1 MDLEFDIT
9 RFQDKLT
16 AAARASV
23 TRFGSGSALKNSVQV
38 ITRETPDG
46 AKIFI
51 SFNNYGLYIDAGV
64 VGANGGNAS
73 GRGYFGTTYRYK
85 RVFGVKSKSLVPVG
99 GDLPFGARVKIRKFG
114 IAAKPWIQ
122 KMVDSVSE
130 ELVKDIELTLP
141 PIIEERI
148 VSLLAQL
155 K

>member
-1 MDLEFDIT
+1 MEIQFDIS
-9 RFQDKLT
+9 RFEDKLT
-16 AAARASV
+16 AAAKASV
-23 TRFGSGSALKNSVQV
+23 TRFGSSSALKNSVKV
-38 ITRETPDG
+38 DVKDTDDG
-46 AKIFI
+46 AKLFI
-51 SFNNYGLYIDAGV
+51 TFNNYGLFIDAGV

-85 RVFGVKSKSLVPVG
+85 RVFGVKSRSLVPVG

-122 KMVDSVSE
+122 KMVDAVSE
-130 ELVKDIELTLP
+130 ELVKDIELNLP